1 MPGSRVVVITGAS
14 GKLGR
19 VVAERFAREGD
30 RLALIARS
38 RAALDELRGSLP
50 IEAGDH
56 IAIPAD
62 LLDESHAQAAA
73 KEIRRHLGIPS
84 ILLHLVG
91 RYAGGVAL
99 EEADEVEFRSLLET
113 NLWSTFHVLRAFLP
127 DIRAAAA
134 GRIVTVSTPLAS
146 APGPNIAGY
155 VASKA
160 AVEALTLAVA
170 RELAGTAATANVVL
184 IRTIGDAKPTHT
196 RPEEI
201 AEAMVWLASPEA
213 GAVNGQRIPVVGRG

>member
-1 MPGSRVVVITGAS
+1 MRTGRVVVVTGAT

-19 VVAERFAREGD
+19 VVAARFAAEGD
-30 RLALIARS
+30 RLALISRS
-38 RAALDELRGSLP
+38 REELDELRTTLAKEGG
-50 IEAGDH
+50 AH
-56 IAIPAD
+56 VAIPAN
-62 LLDESHAQAAA
+62 LLDETHAQAAA
-73 KEIRRHLGIPS
+73 REIRRHLGPPS
-84 ILLHLVG
+84 VLLHLVG
-91 RYAGGVAL
+91 TYAGGTAL
-99 EEADEVEFRSLLET
+99 EDADEAEWRALFET
-113 NLWSTFHVLRAFLP
+113 NMWSTFHVMRAFLP

-134 GRIVTVSTPLAS
+134 GRIVTVSTPLAA

-170 RELAGTAATANVVL
+170 RELAGTPATANVVL

-201 AEAMVWLASPEA
+201 AEAMLWLASPRS
-213 GAVNGQRIPVVGRG
+213 GAVNGQRIPLVGRG